1 MKTLQLLRRSVS
13 RIAGSTGYALEC
25 EITSSQ
31 GITKKVFVKSR
42 LVKNDASFKDTFY
55 AVATPQQ
62 IEQLPEN
69 APVGASP
76 LFRDNKLKLYYTSL
90 ALLEADFI
98 HLTGELRRLVDDME
112 LLDEMNAD
120 GLYSITATEVEVNMA
135 AIHTHYRIP
144 LTARPCGI
152 NDVYTDIADSQQK
165 HRILSVNTA
174 LQGWIPVGNSDPG
187 NTYFKYNIATD
198 TAVTAIWPPSSEL
211 LSYAHIEVNGVTT
224 AKVLVNADGIF
235 WKSNLYGDVPWPKTY
250 VNVNDQGAPGDA
262 VTLVLDVVA

>member
-13 RIAGSTGYALEC
+13 RLAGSTGYVLEC

-31 GITKKVFVKSR
+31 DITKKVFVKSR

-55 AVATPQQ
+55 AVATPKQ
-62 IEQLPEN
+62 IVELPEN
-69 APVGASP
+69 APIGTSP
-76 LFRDNKLKLYYTSL
+76 LFRDSKLKLYYTSL

-112 LLDEMNAD
+112 LLDEMEAA
-120 GLYSITATEVEVNMA
+120 GLYSITATEVKANMA

-165 HRILSVNTA
+165 HRILSVNASA
-174 LQGWIPVGNSDPG
+174 LGWIPVGGSDPA
-187 NTYFKYNIATD
+187 NTYFKYNIAND
-198 TAVTAIWPPSSEL
+198 TTLTAIWPPNAEL

-250 VNVNDQGAPGDA
+250 VNVNDQGATADA
-262 VTLVLDVVA
+262 VTLVLDVIA